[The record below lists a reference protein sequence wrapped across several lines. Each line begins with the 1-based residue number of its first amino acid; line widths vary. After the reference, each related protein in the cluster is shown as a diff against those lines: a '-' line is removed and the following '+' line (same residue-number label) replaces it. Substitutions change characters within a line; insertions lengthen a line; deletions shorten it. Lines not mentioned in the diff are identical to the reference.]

1 MNSPDRS
8 SRYASLYLSLAVALS
23 AVPLI
28 ALSRSELIGYDGFW
42 HVFIARQDDWSNFW
56 DEVRRNAHPPLF
68 YLCLK
73 AAVALFGASPVVY
86 RLVPMVATLGS
97 TWLVGR
103 IVQKTTGRPW
113 LPAVAAFAFGASLT
127 TVSIGLDVRAYALG
141 TFFMLWACLALLE
154 LVGRGFA
161 APDHRARWV
170 FALTAGLALL
180 THYAASIFLVGCCVA
195 AAIPALV
202 DRDYRRRL
210 SADVRRRWLPNL
222 LTFGVPLAVL
232 AIEYS
237 AHISSWTKRGF
248 NHLSTFLFDPR
259 REGAL
264 EFVWRNTGALYEL
277 FVPPLV
283 YRRFTSTLIV
293 TGPSLTGAAVGALVI
308 FSLAA
313 VAWLGCRPAR
323 GGGGPAV
330 ARRVPPVL
338 LVAMTALVIALALA
352 GRYPYGGPL
361 RHQFFLFPFAV
372 IVAALVVDEVAL
384 RTNRRIGA
392 LAVGLF
398 ALASLANTANWLD
411 HFRITR
417 GYLWQDEIDR
427 FRAAFPAPAAVQ
439 VDQFN
444 LIHLFTHHHD
454 RSWRFVRRIEGSG
467 AVDVWRVGDAGDTE
481 FYICR
486 DRGQWQLDLS
496 APVTYLRMAG
506 CLEATGAERVVV
518 FRPQQNGT
526 TASWPLAQTEEVV
539 ATAAERAGLTPETVT
554 VSGDDVYAAFA
565 RPER

>member
-8 SRYASLYLSLAVALS
+8 SRYAYLYLSLAVALS
-23 AVPLI
+23 AVPMI
-28 ALSRSELIGYDGFW
+28 VLSRSELIGYDGFW
-42 HVFIARQDDWSNFW
+42 HVFVARQDDWGNFW

-73 AAVALFGASPVVY
+73 AAVALFGANPVAY
-86 RLVPMVATLGS
+86 RLVPMAATLGS

-103 IVQKTTGRPW
+103 IVGKLTGRRW

-127 TVSIGLDVRAYALG
+127 TVSIALDVRAYALA
-141 TFFMLWACLALLE
+141 TFFMLAAALALLD
-154 LVGRGFA
+154 LVARGFV
-161 APDHRARWV
+161 APDRRARWA
-170 FALTAGLALL
+170 FALAAGLALL
-180 THYAASIFLVGCCVA
+180 THYAAAIFVVGCGVA
-195 AAIPALV
+195 AALPALV

-210 SADVRRRWLPNL
+210 GADVRRRWLPNL
-222 LTFGVPLAVL
+222 LTFGAPLAVL

-237 AHISSWTKRGF
+237 AHISSWTKKGF
-248 NHLSTFLFDPR
+248 NHLSSFLFDPR

-264 EFVWRNTGALYEL
+264 EFVWRNTGALFEL

-293 TGPSLTGAAVGALVI
+293 TGPSLSGAAVGALVLLC
-308 FSLAA
+308 LAA
-313 VAWLGCRPAR
+313 VAWLACRPAR

-338 LVAMTALVIALALA
+338 LVTMTALLIALALA

-361 RHQFFLFPFAV
+361 RHQYFLFPFAV
-372 IVAALVVDEVAL
+372 VVLALAVDEVAG
-384 RTNRRIGA
+384 RTGRRVGA

-398 ALASLANTANWLD
+398 ALAGLANTASWLD
-411 HFRITR
+411 HFRLTR

-444 LIHLFTHHHD
+444 LIHVFTHHHD
-454 RSWRFVRRIEGSG
+454 RRWRFLRRIEGSG
-467 AVDVWRVGDAGDTE
+467 TVDVWRVGDQGDAE

-506 CLEATGAERVVV
+506 CLEATRAERVVV

-526 TASWPLAQTEEVV
+526 TASWPLERTSEVA
-539 ATAAERAGLTPETVT
+539 ATAAERAGLTAETVT
-554 VSGDDVYAAFA
+554 VSGDDVWAAFA
-565 RPER
+565 RREH